1 MRLVG
6 ADRSEVF
13 VLLDQVLLSVY
24 SNVAGGVTK
33 VSSLVGIVISGRT
46 CAAFRRT
53 SPTKGVGGV
62 AGGIL
67 GGGGI
72 WEKYAGEASM
82 VPKHFFCLVAFQNT
96 R

>member
-13 VLLDQVLLSVY
+13 VMLDQVLVRVS
-24 SNVAGGVTK
+24 SNLAGGVTK

-46 CAAFRRT
+46 RVALRRT

-72 WEKYAGEASM
+72 WEKYEGEDSM
-82 VPKHFFCLVAFQNT
+82 VPKRCFCSVAFSST